1 MQDYDMLQWHQAC
14 VLLRALRGHSSIASE
29 IYIGWCSSWLK
40 TSPGPHAIERLPQV
54 APVGGCK
61 RRAMSHGETPWGCQG
76 WVLTSQ
82 SLSHQ
87 PQTVSRTRRGAP
99 WANTNTGFRVDL
111 WWQARKSRLHAW
123 ALISR
128 VCGQA
133 QLPQGCN
140 RAQTTNCNSLSLKEA
155 HTKKTRDSPC

>member
-1 MQDYDMLQWHQAC
+1 MQDHDMLQWHQAH

-61 RRAMSHGETPWGCQG
+61 RRAMSHEETPWGCQG
-76 WVLTSQ
+76 RVLTSQ

-87 PQTVSRTRRGAP
+87 PQTVSRTGRGVP

-128 VCGQA
+128 VKHSCHRVA
-133 QLPQGCN
+133 TEHRLLT
-140 RAQTTNCNSLSLKEA
+140 ATVSA
-155 HTKKTRDSPC
+155 